1 MTGGGGAG
9 TLPPNET
16 GRVTGITRPLVLVV
30 IASQTT
36 SAIEVLL

>member
-16 GRVTGITRPLVLVV
+16 GRITGMTRPLVLVV